1 MDLQAFREYVRAER
15 HGRQPSSPC
24 VYRLTTGSVS
34 TTWSM
39 TPLRQVEHVP
49 HSYPLG
55 IKTSTLRAC
64 WQARTFGIE
73 SRI

>member
-15 HGRQPSSPC
+15 HGRPPSSPG
-24 VYRLTTGSVS
+24 VYRLPAGSVS

-39 TPLRQVEHVP
+39 TPLRQVEQMP
-49 HSYPLG
+49 RSYPLG

-64 WQARTFGIE
+64 QQARTFGIE